1 VQRFSVLR
9 LLWIDVG
16 CNQGMIRVRNITGP
30 EITGGFR
37 PVNLRGWE
45 IPFLNMENG
54 ELPLILSF
62 LSGISFFTCFAIDIY
77 KHFVYSQLMI
87 VSFANK
93 ETEKL
98 FATGKSKK
106 LPTEIITRAIMRL
119 TQLDNAR
126 EVSDLSMP
134 PSNHLEALSG
144 NRAGQWSIRI
154 NDQWRICFGF
164 AKGEAT
170 DVEITDYH

>member
-1 VQRFSVLR
+1 
-9 LLWIDVG
+9 
-16 CNQGMIRVRNITGP
+16 
-30 EITGGFR
+30 
-37 PVNLRGWE
+37 
-45 IPFLNMENG
+45 
-54 ELPLILSF
+54 
-62 LSGISFFTCFAIDIY
+62 
-77 KHFVYSQLMI
+77 MI

-106 LPTEIITRAIMRL
+106 IPPEIIVRAIMRL
-119 TQLDNAR
+119 TQLDSAR

-134 PSNHLEALSG
+134 PSNRLEALSG

-154 NDQWRICFGF
+154 NDQWRICFAF
-164 AKGEAT
+164 ANGKAT

>member
-1 VQRFSVLR
+1 
-9 LLWIDVG
+9 
-16 CNQGMIRVRNITGP
+16 MI
-30 EITGGFR
+30 
-37 PVNLRGWE
+37 
-45 IPFLNMENG
+45 
-54 ELPLILSF
+54 
-62 LSGISFFTCFAIDIY
+62 A
-77 KHFVYSQLMI
+77 
-87 VSFANK
+87 SFANK

-106 LPTEIITRAIMRL
+106 LPSEIIIRAIMRL

-126 EVSDLSMP
+126 EVSDLLMP
-134 PSNHLEALSG
+134 PSNRLEVLSG

-164 AKGEAT
+164 TKGEAT